1 MKIYIYK
8 EEGNDSF
15 QIQVVN
21 VSCEC
26 ELPMIRLCFILAPI
40 ALINY
45 LKFVQIDF
53 TLKCQLIKFVFI
65 SFYNF
70 HVLFF
75 MRVNEC
81 IMIFPFHYKIGIPQT
96 FLSFRYH
103 LINLRVCHF
112 HY

>member
-81 IMIFPFHYKIGIPQT
+81 IMIFHSIIKLGFHKLFYPFDTI
-96 FLSFRYH
+96 
-103 LINLRVCHF
+103 
-112 HY
+112 